1 MEIMNLEE
9 EIKKIFFDTFPDM
22 KPEDFEWGRK
32 QKDYD
37 EWDSLAGLNLI
48 TLTESKFNITFT
60 VDDAISI
67 TSAKELLEFVKSR
80 Q

>member
-1 MEIMNLEE
+1 MNLEE
-9 EIKKIFFDTFPDM
+9 GIKEIFFNTFPNMLRD
-22 KPEDFEWGRK
+22 DFEWERK

-48 TLTESKFNITFT
+48 TLTESKFNISFT

-67 TSAKELLEFVKSR
+67 ISAKDLLEFVKSR

>member
-1 MEIMNLEE
+1 MEEG
-9 EIKKIFFDTFPDM
+9 IKEIFFNTFPNMLRD
-22 KPEDFEWGRK
+22 DFEWERK

-48 TLTESKFNITFT
+48 TLTESKFNISFT

-67 TSAKELLEFVKSR
+67 ISAKDLLEFVKSR

>member
-1 MEIMNLEE
+1 MNLEE
-9 EIKKIFFDTFPDM
+9 EIKEIFFNTFPNM
-22 KPEDFEWGRK
+22 LHEDFEWERK

-48 TLTESKFNITFT
+48 TLTESKFNISFT

-67 TSAKELLEFVKSR
+67 ISAKDLLEFVKSR